1 MNESYRDICEYPSYA
16 NACEITH
23 YSHEINDHMQERK
36 KDQSKDKKSWVKML
50 FQKVI
55 VLFVGVTSVVMVVE
69 ATPQSLD
76 LEIYDLSYHYLA
88 LILTTDG
95 SGTVEIQGDDYF
107 DVYDFEPYEASYP
120 YPHEE
125 PTSDYT
131 PEYFIEF
138 VGLRSGAWYEIK
150 VKDSLGYIIHKESV
164 KTLILDNPESLAI
177 PEIAYFSYY
186 SDGLNQT
193 LYLPMSLNDPYHFL
207 YDFEYIFL
215 LEDRQIEITSL
226 KGSIYGGVIDMTL
239 YDFSQVYQVM
249 IRVRSRHPL
258 MDSQSTYVYD
268 ILYEGEGSR

>member
-16 NACEITH
+16 NASEITH
-23 YSHEINDHMQERK
+23 YSHEINDHIQERK

-55 VLFVGVTSVVMVVE
+55 VVLVGVTSVVMVVE
-69 ATPQSLD
+69 ATPQTLD
-76 LEIYDLSYHYLA
+76 LEVYDLSYHYLA
-88 LILTTDG
+88 LILRTDG

-107 DVYDFEPYEASYP
+107 DAYVFEPYESSHP

-125 PTSDYT
+125 ETSDYT

-138 VGLRSGAWYEIK
+138 VGLRSGAWYEIR
-150 VKDSLGYIIHKESV
+150 VRDSLGYLIHKESI
-164 KTLILDNPESLAI
+164 KTLILDDPESLAI

-193 LYLPMSLNDPYHFL
+193 LYLSMSLNDPYHFL

-215 LEDRQIEITSL
+215 LDDRQIEISSL
-226 KGSIYGGVIDMTL
+226 QGSIYGGVIDMTL
-239 YDFSQVYQVM
+239 YDFTQVYQVM

-258 MDSQSTYVYD
+258 MESQSTYVYD
-268 ILYEGEGSR
+268 IFYEGEH